1 MKACKSIK
9 ALAAALTTVV
19 VMAGGAFAQQGTV
32 FSYVITKVESAIG
45 TPGFKATIG
54 TTQVAIDQS
63 IQTVIDAI
71 KTDANSK
78 PGVGIRTIAIQFG
91 DGTNVL
97 DIGHFP
103 AYFVDSFSGVAT
115 WGNITISGKI
125 TSVVAPNFMG
135 SPTATVVIERTSVTS
150 TADIANTNGGP
161 AIGIGDRG
169 TVKIIGGTVATSGNG
184 GYGHAVDFDF
194 IESGAQACGSVIL
207 GGSPTIGNIRVS
219 AGKLS
224 VATGTDAFAPA
235 GKQYT
240 IRIDR
245 GAAGNAAVVGGA
257 SFAGSFILTNS
268 DFSLAASGNDLVLY
282 DPTTSIITKNTI
294 SEKQSGISVNGTS
307 LRLVGAAQVA
317 NIRIYNLNG
326 KLLLSRSATPN
337 EVISVSHL
345 PRGTYVVKA
354 LGNSVRMVRF

>member
-1 MKACKSIK
+1 MKASKSIK
-9 ALAAALTTVV
+9 ALVAALT
-19 VMAGGAFAQQGTV
+19 VMAAGAFAQTV
-32 FSYVITKVESAIG
+32 PLYVITGGCPPCGVGAESPTFTVTKGGAVIETG
-45 TPGFKATIG
+45 YLY
-54 TTQVAIDQS
+54 S
-63 IQTVIDAI
+63 VIDAI
-71 KTDANSK
+71 NSDANGSD
-78 PGVGIRTIAIQFG
+78 VSIQFG

-97 DIGHFP
+97 DIGHSP
-103 AYFVDSFSGVAT
+103 AYFIEEFSGAAT

-125 TSVVAPNFMG
+125 TSSVAPNFMG

-150 TADIANTNGGP
+150 TADIANTNGAP
-161 AIGIGDRG
+161 AIGIGYSG
-169 TVKIIGGTVATSGNG
+169 TVKIIGGTVATSGSG